1 MDREEVQLPLIE
13 CWREVHFAEDLPGY
27 PWVGEMA
34 LEPIDAFCSIE
45 RTCSH
50 VHGVEFELTYTAVT
64 KKWW

>member
-34 LEPIDAFCSIE
+34 LEPIAAFCSVE

-50 VHGVEFELTYTAVT
+50 VHGVEF
-64 KKWW
+64 